1 VFTKAV
7 ARLEDARAYTDPRL
21 IEVLQE
27 ILGHCSQALEH
38 RGDVDLPGLK
48 IRQEPLPGERLKSPG
63 FEARCFR
70 AAAEAGPVDVVIPLS
85 VGSKHGDAELR
96 YALRSIERYVEN
108 LGQVW
113 IVGHRPTWLRGVE
126 HIPAGDPHPSKDVNI
141 IHKLLAACQAGVS
154 ERFVFWSDDQI
165 LLRPLAWSQLG
176 PYTWRDLAGQP
187 ANGKRWHRRLLATR
201 DWLASRGLPTW
212 HCDTHVPIPMERS
225 RFLELADA
233 ARDVWESGEGVT
245 VGTWYC
251 NQAAQPR
258 PMGDRKATIEARLPT
273 DQLHAAIAGRWF
285 LGHNDA
291 GFTSDL
297 WALLDELFPDRCRFE
312 AGERAA
318 RILVKPPGPSP
329 SVIVP
334 TISQPI

>member
-48 IRQEPLPGERLKSPG
+48 IRQEPRPGS
-63 FEARCFR
+63 
-70 AAAEAGPVDVVIPLS
+70 AAWLDQA
-85 VGSKHGDAELR
+85 GDAELR
-96 YALRSIERYVEN
+96 YALRSIEQHVED
-108 LGQVW
+108 LRKVW
-113 IVGHRPTWLRGVE
+113 IVGHRPAWLRGVE
-126 HIPAGDPHPSKDVNI
+126 HIPAEDPSQIKDANI
-141 IHKLLAACQAGVS
+141 LAKIEAACRAGCS
-154 ERFVFWSDDQI
+154 DRFVFWSDDQI
-165 LLRPLAWSQLG
+165 LLCPLAWSQLG
-176 PYTWRDLAGQP
+176 PYTWRDLAGQH